1 MKTTKL
7 LTGIVVLQGL
17 LGLGLWCGL
26 GPVNQAYGQVA
37 DPGAQRLQM
46 VDQLKELNGKMDKLI
61 ALLESG
67 NLQVKVASPDEK
79 KAAPGR

>member
-1 MKTTKL
+1 
-7 LTGIVVLQGL
+7 
-17 LGLGLWCGL
+17 
-26 GPVNQAYGQVA
+26 
-37 DPGAQRLQM
+37 M